1 MATTQVPV
9 TQKPEIKSC
18 WPEEI
23 NNDDVPQD
31 RDSFELALF
40 SIDTGKT
47 VNDWKDVEAVLNNAG
62 YSLVRNI
69 KF

>member
-23 NNDDVPQD
+23 DNDEVQQD
-31 RDSFELALF
+31 RDDFELALY
-40 SIDTGKT
+40 SNKTGKT
-47 VNDWKDVEAVLNNAG
+47 INGWKEIEAVLNNAG